1 MVNSDTEGETLAVF
15 ARIVLN
21 LRRFL
26 LPYLT
31 LLMSMYLLEVS
42 LTTKNLLQPMI
53 RGKFITF
60 KYTMVRA
67 LTPILVL
74 KPLDL
79 LSSKV
84 LGWTEQRGTMK
95 LSLAVGLIL
104 SMISLVM
111 RLGM

>member
-1 MVNSDTEGETLAVF
+1 MVNSDTEGETLTVF
-15 ARIVLN
+15 ARMVLN

-31 LLMSMYLLEVS
+31 LLMSMYFLEVS

-53 RGKFITF
+53 RGKFIIL
-60 KYTMVRA
+60 KHVMIRA

-84 LGWTEQRGTMK
+84 LGWTEQRGTLK

-104 SMISLVM
+104 SMISLVL
-111 RLGM
+111 RLRM